1 MMEEFV
7 TFTQYPNLLYELAT
21 SLCRRSCDWN
31 ILNRR
36 SNRCCSRL
44 LRHHELNSIEPPL
57 QWSSLLSHLCL
68 KSSSSDG
75 VCLLYWEGFLGLPCH
90 RVRNFNVKIIF
101 AVFRF
106 LLATGCCRVTFN
118 RLILESKSLETLIIC
133 LYSFDRRSSW
143 SRRC

>member
-1 MMEEFV
+1 MELAAISLVLEIFI
-7 TFTQYPNLLYELAT
+7 LLY
-21 SLCRRSCDWN
+21 
-31 ILNRR
+31 
-36 SNRCCSRL
+36 
-44 LRHHELNSIEPPL
+44 
-57 QWSSLLSHLCL
+57 
-68 KSSSSDG
+68 SDG

-118 RLILESKSLETLIIC
+118 RLILESKIPRVMAPAVETLIIC